1 VALMANEE
9 DQERDDRPAAGE
21 DIPGPVEPDEA
32 EDRGVPDEA
41 VRGPEEPHIHDQI
54 DREGPDGSAFGETA
68 VPMDTVGAPP
78 AVPEAEQPATG
89 DLSGRPEPAG
99 GYGPARTDIPP
110 HAERPEAPSGWDRAV
125 DLEAAPGTVPDPA
138 EVYVPPELRAEIL
151 EHMGKY
157 PDRRSAVIPALHAA
171 QAVHGWCSP
180 RAIYQVAAVMQVTP
194 AYLSSIATFYD
205 MLNEEPVGRRHVY
218 VCTGV
223 ACGPLRP
230 QRVLDAIEE
239 SAETQGL
246 EDTEIRS
253 FECLGACDMAPM
265 ASVDGRYIGP
275 LDPSDAPEIVR
286 AIKAGEKPLP
296 GRGLEDSD
304 YRLPWGGRA

>member
-1 VALMANEE
+1 MSEKP
-9 DQERDDRPAAGE
+9 Q
-21 DIPGPVEPDEA
+21 
-32 EDRGVPDEA
+32 
-41 VRGPEEPHIHDQI
+41 EPHIHDQT
-54 DREGPDGSAFGETA
+54 DREGPDGSTA
-68 VPMDTVGAPP
+68 ADATVPADTVGAPP
-78 AVPEAEQPATG
+78 AVPESEQPLTTP
-89 DLSGRPEPAG
+89 RYE
-99 GYGPARTDIPP
+99 REDIPP
-110 HAERPEAPSGWDRAV
+110 NTSHPDAAAGWDRAV
-125 DLEAAPGTVPDPA
+125 DLWREPGVIPDPA
-138 EVYVPPELRAEIL
+138 EIEVPAQLRADIVDT
-151 EHMGKY
+151 MSKY

-180 RAIYQVAAVMQVTP
+180 EALYQVAAVMQVTP
-194 AYLSSIATFYD
+194 AYLSSVASFYD

-223 ACGPLRP
+223 ACGPQHP
-230 QRVLDAIEE
+230 KRVLDAIKE
-239 SAETQGL
+239 SAENQGL
-246 EDTEIRS
+246 EDTEIRN